1 MNIRKNKKYLK
12 TDEKI
17 QKAMMS
23 LLERKAFEKILITD
37 IVKEAS
43 IDRSTFYEHYQDI
56 NQLMITIEKN
66 LVEKIKRIFD
76 YSFDY
81 SIEEFIEYFE
91 FVKENKDFYLSVF
104 KNNYDHPLAKTTYKE
119 YISVHNLKYSE
130 DINGLFEI
138 KYHHIFLSSG
148 LFSITHSWVISGMK
162 ETPKQMAEI
171 FFAEYT
177 HNNCLIKQDAKNA

>member
-17 QKAMMS
+17 QKAVMS
-23 LLERKAFEKILITD
+23 LLKRKAFEKILITD

-66 LVEKIKRIFD
+66 LVENIKRIFD

-91 FVKENKDFYLSVF
+91 FIKENKDFYLSVF
-104 KNNYDHPLAKTTYKE
+104 KTTM
-119 YISVHNLKYSE
+119 I
-130 DINGLFEI
+130 IR
-138 KYHHIFLSSG
+138 
-148 LFSITHSWVISGMK
+148 WQ
-162 ETPKQMAEI
+162 KQ
-171 FFAEYT
+171 
-177 HNNCLIKQDAKNA
+177 LIKNI

>member
-17 QKAMMS
+17 QKAVMS
-23 LLERKAFEKILITD
+23 LLKRKAFEKILITD

-81 SIEEFIEYFE
+81 SIEEFIKYFE

-104 KNNYDHPLAKTTYKE
+104 KNNYDHPLTKTTYKE
-119 YISVHNLKYSE
+119 YISVHNLKCSK
-130 DINGLFEI
+130 DINGSSEI

>member
-91 FVKENKDFYLSVF
+91 FVKENKTSIFLF
-104 KNNYDHPLAKTTYKE
+104 LKTTM
-119 YISVHNLKYSE
+119 I
-130 DINGLFEI
+130 IR
-138 KYHHIFLSSG
+138 
-148 LFSITHSWVISGMK
+148 WQ
-162 ETPKQMAEI
+162 KQ
-171 FFAEYT
+171 
-177 HNNCLIKQDAKNA
+177 LIKNIAVFII

>member
-1 MNIRKNKKYLK
+1 M
-12 TDEKI
+12 
-17 QKAMMS
+17 
-23 LLERKAFEKILITD
+23 
-37 IVKEAS
+37 
-43 IDRSTFYEHYQDI
+43 
-56 NQLMITIEKN
+56 
-66 LVEKIKRIFD
+66 
-76 YSFDY
+76 
-81 SIEEFIEYFE
+81 
-91 FVKENKDFYLSVF
+91 
-104 KNNYDHPLAKTTYKE
+104 AKTTYKE

-130 DINGLFEI
+130 DINGLSEI

>member
-17 QKAMMS
+17 QKAVMS
-23 LLERKAFEKILITD
+23 LLKRKAFEKILITD

-81 SIEEFIEYFE
+81 SIEEFI
-91 FVKENKDFYLSVF
+91 
-104 KNNYDHPLAKTTYKE
+104 
-119 YISVHNLKYSE
+119 
-130 DINGLFEI
+130 
-138 KYHHIFLSSG
+138 
-148 LFSITHSWVISGMK
+148 
-162 ETPKQMAEI
+162 
-171 FFAEYT
+171 
-177 HNNCLIKQDAKNA
+177 